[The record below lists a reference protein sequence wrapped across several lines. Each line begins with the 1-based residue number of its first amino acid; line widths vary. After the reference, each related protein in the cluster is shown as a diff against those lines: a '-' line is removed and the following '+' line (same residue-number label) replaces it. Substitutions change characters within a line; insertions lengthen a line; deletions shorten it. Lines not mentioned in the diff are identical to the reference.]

1 MISLSV
7 TSLRKKLDNE
17 ILLGNWCDL
26 HPFNKKKRILNYH
39 WSKTN
44 KKEKDLKKIHIIYEI
59 YLKKLTPMLNKIHNK
74 KKPIYYW
81 RIIIGP
87 WLFQFISIIFD
98 KWETLRSLK
107 KENISYINIGKYN
120 AAEFVPNEH
129 KDFANNTHTDEWN
142 NFIYGEIVKNFLNI
156 PIKEFFYAKQYINK
170 NIYNNRI
177 KFLILK
183 IFYYLINLFNFN
195 QRNKVFFFQS
205 YINFWKIIKIS
216 FKLNEWPYLSSD
228 IKISSVPISYTMR
241 NWDLKI
247 CKNKFFNILDFL
259 IPKCIPKS
267 YLENYQNILNLCEK
281 LKLPKKPKY
290 IVSAVGFD
298 VFDFFKIW
306 AAEKKYNFNTKFISI
321 QHGGSYFITKF
332 HSGEEHLKKI
342 SDYFLTWGYVD
353 KKNKV
358 QPFFKVDF
366 KKKINPTKKGKLLFL
381 NYTLN
386 RFAELF
392 QTTFIGPEYQVML
405 KEKILFFRHLDIKII
420 NNVCIKDKEDF
431 DLKRFEDKIFR
442 EESINIKRIIGN
454 SQITHDI
461 LGESRILVTHLNS
474 TGFLESLS
482 MNFPTIVYFNL
493 SYDKIRADAIPYI
506 EQLKKANILFDD
518 PISAARMINK
528 VWDNVDFW
536 WNSKKTQFA
545 VNFFCNRYA
554 RTTNDISLEFIKFI
568 KSITR
573 RI

>member
-1 MISLSV
+1 MIALSV

-17 ILLGNWCDL
+17 ILLGNWCNL

-39 WSKTN
+39 WSKII
-44 KKEKDLKKIHIIYEI
+44 KKEKDLKKINIIYEI
-59 YLKKLTPMLNKIHNK
+59 YLKKVTIILNKIHNK

-98 KWETLRSLK
+98 RWETLRSLK
-107 KENISYINIGKYN
+107 RENISYINIGKYN
-120 AAEFVPNEH
+120 AVEFVPNEY
-129 KDFANNTHTDEWN
+129 KDFINITHTDEWN
-142 NFIYGEIVKNFLNI
+142 NFIYGEIVQNFLNI
-156 PIKEFFYAKQYINK
+156 PVKEFFYKKQYINK
-170 NIYNNRI
+170 NIYNNQIESLII
-177 KFLILK
+177 KIV
-183 IFYYLINLFNFN
+183 YYLINLFNFN
-195 QRNKVFFFQS
+195 KRNKFFFFQS
-205 YINFWKIIKIS
+205 YINFLKIIKIS

-228 IKISSVPISYTMR
+228 IKISSVPISYKMR

-247 CKNKFFNILDFL
+247 CKNKLFNILDFL

-267 YLENYQNILNLCEK
+267 YLENYQNILNLSEK
-281 LKLPKKPKY
+281 LKWPKKPKY

-298 VFDFFKIW
+298 AFDSFKIW
-306 AAEKKYNFNTKFISI
+306 AAEKKYNFNTKLISV

-342 SDYFLTWGYVD
+342 SDYFLTWGYID
-353 KKNKV
+353 KKKKL

-366 KKKINPTKKGKLLFL
+366 KKKINPSEKGKLLFL
-381 NYTLN
+381 NYTLR

-392 QTTFIGPEYQVML
+392 QSTFIGPEYQVIL
-405 KEKILFFRHLDIKII
+405 KEKILFFKHLDKRII

-442 EESINIKRIIGN
+442 KESINIKRVIGN
-454 SQITHDI
+454 TQITHDI

-493 SYDKIRADAIPYI
+493 SYDKIRADAVPYI
-506 EQLKKANILFDD
+506 EQLKKANILFED

-545 VNFFCNRYA
+545 VNYFCNRYA

-568 KSITR
+568 KSIT
-573 RI
+573 